1 VVLFVAAVKF
11 AVIPVGNPEA
21 DRVTGALKFAALSM
35 LIVVLALLPSTTLR
49 ALDDDVR
56 VKLGVGTETV
66 ITVEA
71 AREPKLPMM
80 VTECNPGAAV
90 APADKDKVL
99 DEVLLVGLKLAV
111 IPVGRPVAVKL
122 TEPAKPFA
130 AATLILEVAALPPIG
145 VDKVVAEA
153 VSVKLGTGTV
163 RLMVAELVT
172 PPTVPITFTA

>member
-1 VVLFVAAVKF
+1 
-11 AVIPVGNPEA
+11 
-21 DRVTGALKFAALSM
+21 
-35 LIVVLALLPSTTLR
+35 
-49 ALDDDVR
+49 
-56 VKLGVGTETV
+56 
-66 ITVEA
+66 
-71 AREPKLPMM
+71 
-80 VTECNPGAAV
+80 
-90 APADKDKVL
+90 
-99 DEVLLVGLKLAV
+99 
-111 IPVGRPVAVKL
+111 VGRPVAVKL